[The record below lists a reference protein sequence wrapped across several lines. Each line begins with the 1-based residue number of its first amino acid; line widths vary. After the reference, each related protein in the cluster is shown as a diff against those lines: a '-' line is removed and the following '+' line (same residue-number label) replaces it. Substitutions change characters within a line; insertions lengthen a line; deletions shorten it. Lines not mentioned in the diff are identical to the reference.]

1 MKKNLHK
8 KFARYAAAAAGV
20 VGATSASGQVVYT
33 DVDPDLTS
41 SGTNA
46 VPLDMDNDASIDYV
60 IQGLDTVVGST
71 YSISSIAPY
80 GTAGNEIG
88 GSVPSGYNYALA
100 LSAGDMI
107 DASVNWIA
115 ASNTMSYKVDGA
127 FPYNENWNAVTDK
140 YLALRF
146 NSGGNQYYG
155 WARMDVDGSAMTL
168 KDYAYESTSGNGIT
182 AGDMGSGAS
191 LEDLNVD
198 DLVHFI
204 NQPNNAVQVRING
217 NLSNGQITITA
228 ASGQLISNTMVN
240 SDVETIDMNG
250 LASGLYLI
258 NVSFSEGSVNKKLF
272 VK

>member
-41 SGTNA
+41 SGTNS

-60 IQGLDTVVGST
+60 IQGLDTVVGSS
-71 YSISSIAPY
+71 YSIAAIAPY

-88 GSVPSGYNYALA
+88 GSAPSGYNYALA
-100 LSAGDMI
+100 LNAGDMI

-115 ASNTMSYKVDGA
+115 ASNTMSYKVDGQ

-155 WARMDVDGSAMTL
+155 WARMDVDGSNMTL
-168 KDYAYESTSGNGIT
+168 KDYAYESTSGTGIA
-182 AGDMGSGAS
+182 AGDMGSSVGI
-191 LEDLNVD
+191 ENLNVD

-204 NQPNNAVQVRING
+204 NLADNSVQVRING
-217 NLSNGQITITA
+217 DLTNGQITLTS
-228 ASGQLISNTMVN
+228 ASGKIISNKMLN

-258 NVSFSEGSVNKKLF
+258 NVSFNEGAVNKKLF
-272 VK
+272 VR